1 MRTKASRPP
10 HQSYVNLCSRLKA
23 FADKVGLAARHTSK
37 EMGGR
42 ESDLRASQELAG
54 IDIPFE
60 TLVAAAKA
68 ALVVSS
74 TVLVLVVVILVL
86 FTGTRFIIPMAF
98 LLIVLPLLSREAI
111 LAYPHSAARKRA
123 ASVLKGSPESVSLM
137 IMSLRHEPS
146 LSKAI
151 RFAARRENAYSK
163 ELREC
168 IWSVV
173 MGVHSS
179 FEDSLHA
186 LGRRWSK
193 YSDELKDSLNSMVTA
208 SCESTDDGKRR
219 ALDRAN
225 MAMVSGTKRRIEEYA
240 LSLSTPSMIMF
251 GLGILLPLMVGSFL
265 PMLSWNLWT
274 MDSPGTSNLNA
285 VDGSQSTFQTMFLMN
300 VLFPSIAVLVAMNAI
315 SRHPLE
321 TGNGGQG
328 KLPKDHMTW
337 LAVAV
342 ASTVLGCLVIALL
355 TSGRFKY
362 VMFLIVAVSPISLWL
377 MRGRASGIGRE
388 VAVGLEDALFK
399 IGSRMLDGGNFES
412 ALNHASDNLDRTS
425 SGIVRR
431 LSFMTN
437 AIGKDFDEAADLGA
451 ISTSESNA
459 IEGLRVVKEA
469 ASKDELAAGM
479 LAMDLAT
486 YLRDLR
492 ELETT
497 LRNRLKPTISMMKM
511 TIYALGPIV
520 LGVTYAIYLSLTS
533 MVDGG
538 PAGARAGAFFLVL
551 GLFLAETDAVVS
563 YFVWGIEGKRGR
575 GQLMYSIGA
584 CILTSELIYAATA
597 TLAS

>member
-10 HQSYVNLCSRLKA
+10 HQSYVALCSGLKA
-23 FADKVGLAARHTSK
+23 FADKAGLAARHASRD
-37 EMGGR
+37 MGGR
-42 ESDLRASQELAG
+42 ESELRASKELAG
-54 IDIPFE
+54 IDVPFE

-74 TVLVLVVVILVL
+74 TVLVLLVVILVL
-86 FTGTRFIIPMAF
+86 FTGTRFIMPMVF

-111 LAYPHSAARKRA
+111 LAYPNSAARKRA

-274 MDSPGTSNLNA
+274 MDSPGTSDLNA
-285 VDGSQSTFQTMFLMN
+285 VDSSQSTFQTMFLMN

-315 SRHPLE
+315 SRHPLD
-321 TGNGGQG
+321 TGNGGQE
-328 KLPKDHMTW
+328 KLPKDHTTW

-342 ASTVLGCLVIALL
+342 ASTILGCLAIALL
-355 TSGRFKY
+355 TSGQFKY

-377 MRGRASGIGRE
+377 MRGRASGTGRE
-388 VAVGLEDALFK
+388 TAVGLEDALFK

-425 SGIVRR
+425 SGIVRK

-538 PAGARAGAFFLVL
+538 PAGARAGTFFLVL

-597 TLAS
+597 ILAS